1 MKKGILFFCV
11 LSLLFSSCV
20 IYSRVQKDD
29 SGDYVTRKGVR
40 YTYYRIDK
48 DSGYIIDETGKKII
62 LITLERVPIKNH
74 K

>member
-1 MKKGILFFCV
+1 MYF
-11 LSLLFSSCV
+11 
-20 IYSRVQKDD
+20 RVQKDD